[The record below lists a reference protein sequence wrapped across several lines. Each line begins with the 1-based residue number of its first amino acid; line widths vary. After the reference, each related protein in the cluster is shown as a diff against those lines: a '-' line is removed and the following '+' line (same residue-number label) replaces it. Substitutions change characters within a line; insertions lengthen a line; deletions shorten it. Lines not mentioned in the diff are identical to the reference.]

1 MGRVWVG
8 GWVEWGALAPLGA
21 GGGEGG
27 GAWPACLAPAPEEG
41 VGWAGLGVGRHA
53 ALPPSPGV
61 LADWRAGGA
70 VAWEAAAYPVAP
82 PLGCMAP
89 CNLCHWRAPRVGV
102 SGRARAVLVSQEGG
116 TKGAGRVD
124 GRAP

>member
-27 GAWPACLAPAPEEG
+27 ERGQRVWLQRLRRASAG
-41 VGWAGLGVGRHA
+41 RGWGWGGT
-53 ALPPSPGV
+53 PPCPPPGV

-70 VAWEAAAYPVAP
+70 VAGEAAAYPVAP